1 MYAQL
6 LETQKLRSSGS
17 DCQSLLHSLR
27 ALRRQSDVALQR
39 YWLLLRHVRFDEL
52 KLLVDIDMTVH
63 LLICRDL
70 QRSNPCSVLGPFEH
84 ECIIHKV
91 GGMSNMM
98 SCRPFLYVDNH
109 FTVTVAV

>member
-17 DCQSLLHSLR
+17 DCLSLFRFLC
-27 ALRRQSDVALQR
+27 ALRSQSDVALQR

-52 KLLVDIDMTVH
+52 KSLVDIDMTVH

-70 QRSNPCSVLGPFEH
+70 QRSN
-84 ECIIHKV
+84 
-91 GGMSNMM
+91 
-98 SCRPFLYVDNH
+98 SC
-109 FTVTVAV
+109 

>member
-1 MYAQL
+1 MSRGFDV
-6 LETQKLRSSGS
+6 RSTFENAKASQFRIGL
-17 DCQSLLHSLR
+17 SLFAPPLC

-70 QRSNPCSVLGPFEH
+70 QRSNPC
-84 ECIIHKV
+84 
-91 GGMSNMM
+91 
-98 SCRPFLYVDNH
+98 
-109 FTVTVAV
+109 